1 MTIDNNCVRAP
12 LRYVVDDGVPP
23 IMYVD
28 WPEEEHKAHQPVYE
42 EKIVT
47 INNGRPESSVFKLSR
62 HGFEFLNHTSNVK
75 NFYDAHD
82 VEKNCYHEVEKLVK
96 EKIHCNEVIVF
107 DHTLRT
113 SNKAI
118 LSEYGVR
125 EPVKAVHNDYT
136 EKSASQRV
144 RDLLT
149 EHRAEKALK
158 RRFAIVQLWRPIETI
173 ETEPLAIC
181 DGRTIPEKGF
191 ITVERR
197 YPHRT
202 AEVFHISYNPEHKW
216 IYFPQM
222 TPEEALIFKVF
233 DTDAGAGVK
242 YTAHSAF
249 EDPNSPSNA
258 KPRESIEIRAL
269 ALF

>member
-1 MTIDNNCVRAP
+1 LKFAFIIFPLLLRLYFLILYVWSKLIIKLFFKSALNSLIFSTNLKSLIKFLYFNNLELYSILVSK
-12 LRYVVDDGVPP
+12 LDS
-23 IMYVD
+23 IET
-28 WPEEEHKAHQPVYE
+28 PEEKFAFKSPSLILMGPTSL
-42 EKIVT
+42 KIFLSKT
-47 INNGRPESSVFKLSR
+47 SDLSAKKL
-62 HGFEFLNHTSNVK
+62 
-75 NFYDAHD
+75 
-82 VEKNCYHEVEKLVK
+82 KLV
-96 EKIHCNEVIVF
+96 
-107 DHTLRT
+107 
-113 SNKAI
+113 
-118 LSEYGVR
+118 
-125 EPVKAVHNDYT
+125 
-136 EKSASQRV
+136 
-144 RDLLT
+144 LT
-149 EHRAEKALK
+149 KGIFLIISPFK
-158 RRFAIVQLWRPIETI
+158 F

-191 ITVERR
+191 ITIERR

-222 TPEEALIFKVF
+222 TPDEALIFKVF

-249 EDPNSPSNA
+249 EDPNSPPTA